1 MVKQK
6 EVVHL
11 ECLRKGLILNNYCV
25 YRHIRLD
32 TNEVFYIGVGNLKRP
47 YSLKS
52 RNKYWNNITN
62 ITNYEIQILTK
73 NLFREEACELEII
86 LINYY
91 GRKCNDTGKLCN
103 VSKGGDTW
111 DKTHMSDIQKEK
123 ISITHKNKIITK
135 ESKLKMSKAKEGMY
149 LLDNNPNSK
158 KVINILTNQI
168 FNTVKEASLFENK
181 NYSTFKW
188 SLKHKLNFN
197 YKYYI

>member
-6 EVVHL
+6 EVVHSG
-11 ECLRKGLILNNYCV
+11 CLRKDLILNNYCI

-32 TNEVFYIGVGNLKRP
+32 TNEIFYIGIGNLKRP

-52 RNKYWNNITN
+52 RNKYWNNIAN

-73 NLFREEACELEII
+73 NLSRCDACELEII

-91 GRKCNDTGKLCN
+91 GRKCNNTGKLCN

-111 DKTHMSDIQKEK
+111 DKTNMSDIQKEK
-123 ISITHKNKIITK
+123 ISFTHKNKIVTK

-149 LLDNNPNSK
+149 FLDANPNSK
-158 KVINILTNQI
+158 KVVNIITGQI
-168 FNTVKEASLFENK
+168 FNTLKEASLSINK
-181 NYSTFKW
+181 NYSSFKW
-188 SLKHKLNFN
+188 SVKHAKEFNF
-197 YKYYI
+197 KYI